1 MIRIYQ
7 DSDLDDLLQVWTAA
21 SSIAHSF
28 LSEEFQK
35 QELYNI
41 PNVYLPNAET
51 WVWEVDGRVLG
62 FMALIGREVGALFVD
77 PDSQRSGIGRALVDK
92 AKELRGT
99 LEVEVF
105 EKNEIGRAFYDGYGF
120 ELVRKKIHPESGFET
135 LRLKLTD
142 F

>member
-1 MIRIYQ
+1 MIRKYQ
-7 DSDLDDLLQVWTAA
+7 TEDTDALVLIWQNANSL
-21 SSIAHSF
+21 AHSF
-28 LSEEFQK
+28 LADDFVAQVAK
-35 QELYNI
+35 DMR
-41 PNVYLPNAET
+41 NVYLPNAET

-92 AKELRGT
+92 AKKLRGT

-105 EKNEIGRAFYDGYGF
+105 EKNKIGRAFYDGYGF

-142 F
+142 S